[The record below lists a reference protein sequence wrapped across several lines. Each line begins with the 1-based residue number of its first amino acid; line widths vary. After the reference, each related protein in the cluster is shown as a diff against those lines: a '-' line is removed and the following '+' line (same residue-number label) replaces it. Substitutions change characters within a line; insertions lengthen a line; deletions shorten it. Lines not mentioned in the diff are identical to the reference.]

1 MEEIIPHPHLHAL
14 ASTTL
19 AIVAVMVMVL
29 PSTTAGGRLCRESC
43 GDIPVRYPLGIDDG
57 CGSPYYRNML
67 TCADNA
73 TLRLRTPSGTY
84 PVGGADYSDP
94 HLVVTDP
101 SMWTCARPFTSVHAA
116 PFSLDTST
124 RFSLSPRNEYL
135 FFDCDEA
142 RVIVAPRPASCD
154 RYPGRCDSACDSA
167 GYLCRN
173 LPGCAL
179 EEGSNLSCCAY
190 RPRAAESLRAMLRHC
205 GAYTSVYWRA
215 AGDRSFPPYDQVPA
229 YGVRVDFEVPVT
241 TRCLQCQDK
250 RRGDGGTCG
259 FDPATR
265 DFVCICGDGRNS
277 TTDCAGASG
286 TVHAS
291 TGCVCS
297 VSHFFSFLK
306 KSNCIMICSMY
317 ESLQMATA
325 QDIMD
330 QQESSLVRTTLSHS
344 ITSSTPILFIY
355 HAFHFCCEK
364 YSSSSTVL

>member
-1 MEEIIPHPHLHAL
+1 MEEIIPHLHLHAL
-14 ASTTL
+14 ASTL
-19 AIVAVMVMVL
+19 AILAAMMVL
-29 PSTTAGGRLCRESC
+29 PSTTAGGGVCRESC

-84 PVGGADYSDP
+84 PVAGADYSDP

-124 RFSLSPRNEYL
+124 RFSLSPRNDYL

-173 LPGCAL
+173 LPGCRGAL
-179 EEGSNLSCCAY
+179 DESNMSCCAY
-190 RPRAAESLRAMLRHC
+190 RPRAAESVRAMLRHC
-205 GAYTSVYWRA
+205 EAYTSVHWRA
-215 AGDRSFPPYDQVPA
+215 VGDKFPPYDQVPA
-229 YGVRVDFEVPVT
+229 YGVRVDFEVPIT

-277 TTDCAGASG
+277 TTDCAGGRGSGHHGSAGVIAASA
-286 TVHAS
+286 VAS
-291 TGCVCS
+291 ISAAIGVGGLVWYIRKIKPSKVVTCGVQS
-297 VSHFFSFLK
+297 NENRFF
-306 KSNCIMICSMY
+306 
-317 ESLQMATA
+317 
-325 QDIMD
+325 
-330 QQESSLVRTTLSHS
+330 
-344 ITSSTPILFIY
+344 
-355 HAFHFCCEK
+355 
-364 YSSSSTVL
+364 

>member
-1 MEEIIPHPHLHAL
+1 MEEIPRLRRHLHV
-14 ASTTL
+14 L
-19 AIVAVMVMVL
+19 AIVAIVAMTVV
-29 PSTTAGGRLCRESC
+29 PSTTIASGLCRESC

-57 CGSPYYRNML
+57 CGSPYYRNIL
-67 TCADNA
+67 TCSTHNS

-84 PVGGADYSDP
+84 PVAGADYSDP

-142 RVIVAPRPASCD
+142 RVIVEPRPASCD
-154 RYPGRCDSACDSA
+154 TYPGRCDSACDSA

-173 LPGCAL
+173 LPGCRGAL
-179 EEGSNLSCCAY
+179 EEGNMTCCAY
-190 RPRAAESLRAMLRHC
+190 RPRAAGSLRAMLRHC
-205 GAYTSVYWRA
+205 EAYTSVYWRA
-215 AGDRSFPPYDQVPA
+215 AGDKFPPYDQVPA
-229 YGVRVDFEVPVT
+229 YGVRVDFEIPVT

-277 TTDCAGASG
+277 TTDCADGHASG
-286 TVHAS
+286 NHGSAGVIAAS
-291 TGCVCS
+291 VV
-297 VSHFFSFLK
+297 VSISAAIGIGGLVWYIRKIRPSKVVTCGVQSNENRFF
-306 KSNCIMICSMY
+306 
-317 ESLQMATA
+317 
-325 QDIMD
+325 
-330 QQESSLVRTTLSHS
+330 
-344 ITSSTPILFIY
+344 
-355 HAFHFCCEK
+355 
-364 YSSSSTVL
+364 